1 MSLNT
6 MMDEFIKRYGLTTKP
21 INADNVVYAAELA
34 EDEVVE
40 AMVETYAKEFNQHD
54 GIKEL
59 LDIVYVTTQKLREM
73 GVDVDQGL
81 ALVHKSNM
89 SKLVFVD
96 EEGGAL
102 ALEAEVEAAKLRY
115 PDVEVQTV
123 AEAGYFRLYSPSVQ
137 KVVKPTC
144 YVPADITSALPN

>member
-6 MMDEFIKRYGLTTKP
+6 LMDEFIKRYGLTTKP
-21 INADNVVYAAELA
+21 INADNVENAAELA
-34 EDEVVE
+34 EDEVAE
-40 AMVETYAKEFNQHD
+40 AIAETYAKEFNQHD

-102 ALEAEVEAAKLRY
+102 ALEAEVEAAKARY
-115 PDVEVQTV
+115 PDVEVQPV